1 MLRPGRDKG
10 FATPVP
16 LGLASLATSTFLMGV
31 AMILHPSEATI
42 GPYLIQAVLF
52 GGLVEILAG
61 MWSFAYGDPMAATS
75 FTFLGAFF
83 GWWALAHAAVFGAHV
98 ATAAAINSMA
108 LVFIVTGVVTL
119 YLWIASFYEFAAFNL
134 VLLFL
139 WICFGLTGIGMFA
152 ASGTLEVLG
161 GISALIS
168 GLIGAYASFAEV
180 YNATSLQDVVPVG
193 ESQLVRDRVERDENQ
208 RIRRLHP
215 INGESLHES
224 RTA

>member
-16 LGLASLATSTFLMGV
+16 LGLAGLATSTFLMGV
-31 AMILHPSEATI
+31 AMIFHSDAAM
-42 GPYLIQAVLF
+42 GPYLIQAVMF
-52 GGLVEILAG
+52 GGLAEILAG

-83 GWWALAHAAVFGAHV
+83 GWWALAHMTVLGIHAASA
-98 ATAAAINSMA
+98 ATANSMA

-139 WICFGLTGIGMFA
+139 WICFGLVGIGMFA
-152 ASGTLEVLG
+152 GSAVLEVLG
-161 GISALIS
+161 GISAVIS
-168 GLIGAYASFAEV
+168 GLIGGYASFAEV
-180 YNATSLQDVVPVG
+180 YNATSLQEVVPIG
-193 ESQLVRDRVERDENQ
+193 ESKVVRERVEQDENQ
-208 RIRRLHP
+208 RIRRLHAA
-215 INGESLHES
+215 NGESARES
-224 RTA
+224 RSA

>member
-16 LGLASLATSTFLMGV
+16 LGLAGLATSTFLMGV
-31 AMILHPSEATI
+31 AMILHSDAAMA
-42 GPYLIQAVLF
+42 PYLIQAVMF

-83 GWWALAHAAVFGAHV
+83 GWWALSHLAVFSVHP
-98 ATAAAINSMA
+98 ATATAMDSIA
-108 LVFIVTGVVTL
+108 LTFIVTGVVTL
-119 YLWIASFYEFAAFNL
+119 YLWIASFYESAAFNL
-134 VLLFL
+134 TLLFL
-139 WICFGLTGIGMFA
+139 WICFGLVGIGMFA
-152 ASGTLEVLG
+152 GSAVLEALG

-180 YNATSLQDVVPVG
+180 YNTTSLQEVVPIG
-193 ESQLVRDRVERDENQ
+193 ESKVVRERVEQDENL
-208 RIRRLHP
+208 RIRRLHAT
-215 INGESLHES
+215 NGESLHES
-224 RTA
+224 RSA